1 MKNKN
6 KITLKTAKKNA
17 NNQKA
22 PATSYM
28 SLIFLKQI
36 YKIDNSILRVASLP
50 KGNARITIFNLLG
63 KEVMNAS
70 FTTNGL
76 KHISIPKLARGT
88 YTLRIK
94 PTSNQ
99 LNREIILE

>member
-1 MKNKN
+1 
-6 KITLKTAKKNA
+6 
-17 NNQKA
+17 
-22 PATSYM
+22 M
-28 SLIFLKQI
+28 SLIFLKYI

-76 KHISIPKLARGT
+76 KNISIPKLTRGT

>member
-1 MKNKN
+1 
-6 KITLKTAKKNA
+6 
-17 NNQKA
+17 
-22 PATSYM
+22 
-28 SLIFLKQI
+28 
-36 YKIDNSILRVASLP
+36 
-50 KGNARITIFNLLG
+50 
-63 KEVMNAS
+63 MNAS

-99 LNREIILE
+99 LNRELILE